1 MSETHFG
8 LTALHLVNCSYW
20 NIFVSLN
27 MGSKGVGKRVRGAH
41 PLTKSLEE
49 NPRVC
54 RLSVPQHPLVL
65 TLPCVFLPMGFPF
78 HHKPVLAKIR
88 VSDGKMQEHENGTGS
103 GRTQRGDRQLQMS
116 QAEKVSWA
124 LNSHD
129 IVLGLKRCLEQNE
142 SAASLITTLYTA
154 PWRDF

>member
-8 LTALHLVNCSYW
+8 ITALHLVNCSYW

-27 MGSKGVGKRVRGAH
+27 MGSKGAGKRVRGAH
-41 PLTKSLEE
+41 PSTKSLEE

-65 TLPCVFLPMGFPF
+65 TLPCVFFLMGFPF

-88 VSDGKMQEHENGTGS
+88 VSDSEMREPENGTGS

-116 QAEKVSWA
+116 PAEKVSRA
-124 LNSHD
+124 HNGRD

-142 SAASLITTLYTA
+142 SIASLITTFYTA
-154 PWRDF
+154 PRMDF